1 MTSMPKLRLFQLS
14 DELVERIAHSAAD
27 EGKGGW
33 QNLCAEIMRS
43 EIEDHDEHPT
53 TASLRDLRIAKASGV
68 ESAIECLKALHAA
81 LEDD

>member
-1 MTSMPKLRLFQLS
+1 MPKLRLFQLS

-43 EIEDHDEHPT
+43 EVEDHDEHQ
-53 TASLRDLRIAKASGV
+53 TAAILRAAKARGV